1 MNIRIPRYAE
11 DRYAVQRRA
20 GFSWLRFQP
29 DLEIE
34 YRDSY
39 IPLNAARLR
48 LAHGAGIV
56 ATFGFILMD
65 WLMGYQLLPAS
76 AILLLVGVTIPAL
89 GAPILAT
96 WYHNPGVTIQ
106 RFIFFSGL
114 VMGLSLVAVVEL
126 GRAANVWFPYE
137 ALLLVVMYVYLVS
150 GLLFFQAATV
160 GLAVWAAFLASELG
174 LDSVRPSLI
183 YEAYYLFIAN
193 VIGLL
198 GLYVLQHESRQAF
211 LLQNELRQQAVLD
224 SLTGVINRREFRNQ
238 LNMAWAQAQRKQ
250 TTLGLMLLDLDSF
263 KSINDTCGHL
273 VGDAVL
279 QHVAQTLQDSTLRPL
294 DVVARYGGDE
304 FIAMWFDVDGPWF
317 AKLASELPA
326 RIAQFQASDPA
337 LPAQLSVSGGAVLAW
352 PCKGLVPHDAIKLA
366 DQKLYE
372 MKRGN
377 RGTIAYAVL
386 PAPALK

>member
-1 MNIRIPRYAE
+1 MKIRVPRYAE

-20 GFSWLRFQP
+20 GFPWLRFQP
-29 DLEIE
+29 ELEME

-48 LAHGAGIV
+48 LAHGVGIV
-56 ATFGFILMD
+56 ATLGFVVMD
-65 WLMGYQLLPAS
+65 WLMGYQLLPLG
-76 AILLLVGVTIPAL
+76 AILVLVGVTVPAL
-89 GAPILAT
+89 AVPILAT
-96 WYHNPGVTIQ
+96 WYHHPGATIQ
-106 RFIFFSGL
+106 RLVFLCGL

-150 GLLFFQAATV
+150 GLLYFQAATV
-160 GLAVWAAFLASELG
+160 GLAVWAAFLVSELMQI
-174 LDSVRPSLI
+174 SVRPSLI
-183 YEAYYLFIAN
+183 YEAYYLLIAN

-198 GLYVLQHESRQAF
+198 GLYVLQHESRKAF

-224 SLTGVINRREFRNQ
+224 SLTGVINRREFRSQ
-238 LNMAWAQAQRKQ
+238 LNTAWAQAQRKQ
-250 TTLGLMLLDLDSF
+250 TTLGLMLVDLDSF

-273 VGDAVL
+273 VGDAAL
-279 QHVAQTLQDSTLRPL
+279 RHVAQTLEDSTLRPL

-304 FIAMWFDVDGPWF
+304 FIAIWFDVDGPWF
-317 AKLASELPA
+317 SKLASELPA
-326 RIAQFQASDPA
+326 RIAQMQASVPA
-337 LPAQLSVSGGAVLAW
+337 LPVRLSVSGGAVLAW
-352 PCKGLVPHDAIKLA
+352 PCKGLVPQDAIKLA

-386 PAPALK
+386 LAPALK